1 MSRVFSC
8 FCFIVSF
15 VVPFQAYAVDL
26 SAPTQGPWTSNDPT
40 LVGSTTTPNFTGSP
54 QASSAWYLRGDL
66 AYSLTNMPEID
77 SSSSIISGT
86 TAPSYGGVQFGVGY
100 KFSSWFRTDFTYEY
114 DMKYNSSGNQAQ
126 AVPAS
131 PSAPNNLA
139 CVRAE
144 NVAPQYDA
152 SGAVIGYSHQS
163 WDKAGCTLA
172 SQFTLARQNI
182 LLNAY
187 IDLGHFGG
195 FSPYIGAGIGTSI
208 LNYKSTTTAY
218 FADSGA
224 AIGNYVVPQYTA
236 ASTTSVGE
244 AGYYDLDKAQS
255 RTKYNLAYALHAG
268 VSYEISDTTSLDIGY
283 RYLNSGSYSPLS
295 TATSSTSTTVDSH
308 QIHLGLRFLLQ

>member
-114 DMKYNSSGNQAQ
+114 DMKYNSSGNQVQ
-126 AVPAS
+126 AAPAS

-139 CVRAE
+139 CVRTE
-144 NVAPQYDA
+144 WMTETVGT
-152 SGAVIGYSHQS
+152 SSTTYSHAG
-163 WDKAGCTLA
+163 WDAPGCNLA

-224 AIGNYVVPQYTA
+224 AIGNYAIPQ
-236 ASTTSVGE
+236 SVQGTGPISGSV